1 MHKKYGKRLGCIVL
15 SCFLALQLCACG
27 NAGNAT
33 VQQQTAAVK
42 EETSQ
47 EVPSSLTEET
57 VSEETTPENATAED
71 MKEIV
76 GAISYDYEQELNII
90 EDNYRNYYEIFV
102 YSFYDSDGD
111 GIGDLNGV
119 TQKLDYIKEMGFN
132 GIWLMPIMQSTT
144 YHKYDVTDYCSID
157 TEYGT
162 MEDFQRLVE
171 ECHKRDIRII
181 IDFVINHSSSKH
193 QWFVDA
199 CEYLKKLPEGQ
210 EPDLNECPYVDYY
223 HFAREQV
230 SGDYYQVSGSDWYYE
245 GVFWSEMPDL
255 NLSNEAL
262 RTELEDISRFWIDMG
277 VDGFRM
283 DAVMHFEEND
293 TTFNTEALNW
303 LFSFCTSLNPDFYMV
318 SEVWANK
325 ATITNYYASATPSMF
340 NFDLADTEGKL
351 IKAARGNYKAASLV
365 ENMVGYQT
373 DYAEKNPN
381 FIDAPF
387 IANHDMGRV
396 ANGLTKNADNM
407 KMACGLLMM
416 MNGNPFVYY
425 GEEIGMSSS
434 GKKDENKRL
443 PMIWSDTDETG
454 MTDGPLDAD
463 KDIVSA
469 FSGVAQQLEDPYSIL
484 NYYKRAVRLRNENPE
499 IARGQI
505 QIVEELTEGNQ
516 AAITKTYEDSTIGI
530 VYNTSDE
537 AISIA
542 LSDTALSEMAIRGYL
557 TLNGEVLTLE
567 DGMLSMP
574 AKSICILK

>member
-1 MHKKYGKRLGCIVL
+1 M
-15 SCFLALQLCACG
+15 
-27 NAGNAT
+27 
-33 VQQQTAAVK
+33 QQQTAAVK

-47 EVPSSLTEET
+47 EVLSSLTEET

-144 YHKYDVTDYCSID
+144 YHKYDVTDYSSID

-325 ATITNYYASATPSMF
+325 ATITNYYASETPSMF

-463 KDIVSA
+463 KGIVSA

-542 LSDTALSEMAIRGYL
+542 LSDTALSEMVIRGYL